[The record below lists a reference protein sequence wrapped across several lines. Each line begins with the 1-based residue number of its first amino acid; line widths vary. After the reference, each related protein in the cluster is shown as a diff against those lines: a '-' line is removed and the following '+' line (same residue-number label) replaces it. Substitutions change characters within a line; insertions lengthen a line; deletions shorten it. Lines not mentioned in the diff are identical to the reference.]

1 MTDTPLP
8 NEDDVPRRIGATP
21 PAPHKA
27 DKGKE
32 PKPPIVRQ
40 SGKRAG

>member
-8 NEDDVPRRIGATP
+8 NEDDVLRSKLATP
-21 PAPHKA
+21 PAPHKPV
-27 DKGKE
+27 KGKE